1 MFKGPYLGGPAPLVT
16 SQNPLGSPPPRFSRL
31 PEESAD
37 SLSQKLHLL
46 GGTSA
51 KHLHGSAWCFESWA
65 AEFGWNLGIC
75 RQLSTY
81 LSPWLLRKLTPGNVW
96 LLVLKLGRKKRWV
109 EHVNAPF
116 EVLYWKVRIQQLD
129 DPRWPSLH
137 WPFAIFRVGWQAH
150 AQKNQGE
157 LCLPS
162 PGFIHVPQLQ
172 KVSQVGHSLANT
184 LRLTFGLA
192 EEIVVGHVK
201 YNILGWSKTTAL
213 FKKDLRCWTLEIE
226 GYPMVRQ
233 PLN

>member
-96 LLVLKLGRKKRWV
+96 LLVLKLGRKNAGWNMSTLHLKCCIGRSGSNSWMT
-109 EHVNAPF
+109 HVDPVYIGPLRFSESAGRHTHKKTKVNYVCQVL
-116 EVLYWKVRIQQLD
+116 VLYMFL
-129 DPRWPSLH
+129 S
-137 WPFAIFRVGWQAH
+137 
-150 AQKNQGE
+150 
-157 LCLPS
+157 C
-162 PGFIHVPQLQ
+162 
-172 KVSQVGHSLANT
+172 
-184 LRLTFGLA
+184 
-192 EEIVVGHVK
+192 
-201 YNILGWSKTTAL
+201 
-213 FKKDLRCWTLEIE
+213 KKCHR
-226 GYPMVRQ
+226 
-233 PLN
+233 